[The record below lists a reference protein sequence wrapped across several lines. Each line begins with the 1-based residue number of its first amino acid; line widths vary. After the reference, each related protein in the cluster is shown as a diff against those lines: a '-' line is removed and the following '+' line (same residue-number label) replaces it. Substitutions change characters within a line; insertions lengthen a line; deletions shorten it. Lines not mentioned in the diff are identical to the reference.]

1 MTSEKVAEDI
11 GNCVRQNIPWAAVP
25 IHLKQVLH
33 NNQRDYEKYVF
44 NYSLKNQFRFRGNLT
59 SKVFRHEQ
67 RYYELLVQKSINGL
81 LLFPYH
87 LADIITK
94 GLRVTPF
101 NYYLDLLSQLLRND
115 KSYDT
120 LPNFTAADCLRVLGI
135 GRNEYLS
142 LISDLKTH
150 TTRALLFSAKPNPLD
165 FLPRFPVRIRVEP
178 WWRIEVG
185 YVLEADIRFVTT
197 AERSLIDDLIDFGS
211 QTAGKCDYSVVHSL
225 YRKGLI
231 YLDIPISGEDRISI
245 PPLRNFVMNRTSG
258 DYFENLLYK
267 IFVSADEHMTI
278 SELAQMLQVD
288 LDSVKQAVS
297 LFCRLGFAR
306 RKDPVCD
313 SPSAELKYHASWEQY
328 QLEQSMAREP
338 PQITPL
344 NYNNFITSEATA
356 ERAEAAQY
364 SPTLAQQQEKQQDK
378 DSSSIGYLSSD
389 GNTSDFSFANM
400 PSPSPQAMQSV
411 GGEHSYSEE
420 QELSSELDDLSES
433 TTKLSIKEVPAT
445 PKEGKFPALVEKTGK
460 RVGFLFDST
469 LTAFLMMGN
478 LSPGLK
484 NHAVTMFEVGKLS
497 EESMDSFLTELEKVS
512 LLDAE
517 GEGDVSRYFAHAVIL
532 RSTICSLRHLLPGG
546 LDLLRLECLECLDQ
560 KTRDRVLEK
569 KYKFIIS
576 ATPLT
581 ATLSHIFSIPFFG
594 QFYRSSE
601 SSHMWSKLFYNH
613 ITGYGPPSLFLCRG
627 TVLKTLP
634 RIFLGYGKLLVNILH
649 SDSYVLNSENFR
661 NLNDQ
666 LKNGCILV
674 QGYGIRQPGLLRYES
689 FPFNGND
696 SRQQQWANH
705 NAVQQLA
712 KLLDLEHNCGFI
724 TFLNTGVPDI
734 GCESFELQ
742 VHIRHPKS
750 KAKSPVET
758 KTVTVESNRSKE
770 IVPNVIANATAPIK
784 LSTLTQPQ
792 DLLSPADGSEVTSF
806 ARLSASPINA
816 SQLKSPDENYFAV
829 SPQNGSPSN
838 IFTSDDC
845 NELLASELAKCDADS
860 AAQNASKNELVSQSS
875 VEIPISFAA
884 NNGDSKT
891 ILDSPD
897 TSSEETNT
905 EEWTLLDVNFGVPL
919 FDVDCNTRI
928 CEQIVRK
935 LHRDEN
941 LQVLPAKATK
951 MNEAFMNF
959 VKQCMYFE
967 DEPNIEQLK
976 IGKVLPYP
984 RINLAFENGRVCYWS
999 GR

>member
-1 MTSEKVAEDI
+1 MMSEKVSEDI

-33 NNQRDYEKYVF
+33 NNQLDYEKYVF
-44 NYSLKNQFRFRGNLT
+44 NYSLKNQLRFRGNLV

-101 NYYLDLLSQLLRND
+101 NYYLDLVSQLLRND

-120 LPNFTAADCLRVLGI
+120 LPNFTAADCLRILGI

-165 FLPRFPVRIRVEP
+165 FLPRFPVRVCIEP

-211 QTAGKCDYSVVHSL
+211 QTAGKCDYIVVHSL

-231 YLDIPISGEDRISI
+231 YLDIPISGEDCISI

-258 DYFENLLYK
+258 DHFENLLYK

-297 LFCRLGFAR
+297 LLCRLGFSR
-306 RKDPVCD
+306 RKSPVGD
-313 SPSAELKYHASWEQY
+313 SPSIDIKYHASWAQY
-328 QLEQSMAREP
+328 QLEESTSREP

-344 NYNNFITSEATA
+344 NYNNFITSESTA
-356 ERAEAAQY
+356 ERAEAAEY
-364 SPTLAQQQEKQQDK
+364 SPVLIKPQDR
-378 DSSSIGYLSSD
+378 DNSSIGYLSSD

-400 PSPSPQAMQSV
+400 PSPSPQAMQT
-411 GGEHSYSEE
+411 GGGDMHSHSEE
-420 QELSSELDDLSES
+420 HELSSELDDLSES
-433 TTKLSIKEVPAT
+433 TTKLSIKELPTT
-445 PKEGKFPALVEKTGK
+445 PKGEGKLPSVSEKTGK

-497 EESMDSFLTELEKVS
+497 EESMDSFLAELEKVS

-594 QFYRSSE
+594 QYYRSSD
-601 SSHMWSKLFYNH
+601 SSHMWTKLFYNH

-649 SDSYVLNSENFR
+649 SDSYILNSENFR

-674 QGYGIRQPGLLRYES
+674 QGYGIRQPGELRYEA
-689 FPFNGND
+689 FPFNRD
-696 SRQQQWANH
+696 DPRQLEWINH
-705 NAVQQLA
+705 KAVQQLM
-712 KLLDLEHNCGFI
+712 KYLDLEHNCGFI

-734 GCESFELQ
+734 GCESFDVQ
-742 VHIRHPKS
+742 VHLRHPKN
-750 KAKSPVET
+750 KI
-758 KTVTVESNRSKE
+758 KTVNAPKSVATTAPSVS
-770 IVPNVIANATAPIK
+770 NVIANTTAPI
-784 LSTLTQPQ
+784 TVTQPQ

-806 ARLSASPINA
+806 ARLSASPIRG

-838 IFTSDDC
+838 VYTSVDC

-860 AAQNASKNELVSQSS
+860 AAKHNKNELVSQSS
-875 VEIPISFAA
+875 VEIPISNTSAILETDAA
-884 NNGDSKT
+884 NEDTTSEDWT
-891 ILDSPD
+891 I
-897 TSSEETNT
+897 
-905 EEWTLLDVNFGVPL
+905 LDVNFGVPL

-935 LHRDEN
+935 LHQDEN
-941 LQVLPAKATK
+941 LQALPDRAEQMNATFLK
-951 MNEAFMNF
+951 F

-967 DEPNIEQLK
+967 EEPNIEQLK
-976 IGKVLPYP
+976 IGKILPYP

>member
-1 MTSEKVAEDI
+1 MMSEKVSEDI
-11 GNCVRQNIPWAAVP
+11 GNCVRQNIPWATVP

-33 NNQRDYEKYVF
+33 NNQLDYEKYVF
-44 NYSLKNQFRFRGNLT
+44 NYSLKNQLRFRGNLA
-59 SKVFRHEQ
+59 SKVFRNEQ
-67 RYYELLVQKSINGL
+67 RYYELLVQKSISGL

-142 LISDLKTH
+142 LISNLKTH

-165 FLPRFPVRIRVEP
+165 FLPRFPVRVRIEP

-211 QTAGKCDYSVVHSL
+211 QTAGKCDYGVVHSL
-225 YRKGLI
+225 YRKGLV

-258 DYFENLLYK
+258 DHFENLLYK

-288 LDSVKQAVS
+288 LDAVKQAVS
-297 LFCRLGFAR
+297 LLCRLGFSR
-306 RKDPVCD
+306 RKDVVGD
-313 SPSAELKYHASWEQY
+313 SPSNDIKYHASWEQY
-328 QLEQSMAREP
+328 QLEQSTTREP

-356 ERAEAAQY
+356 EQTEASQY
-364 SPTLAQQQEKQQDK
+364 SPVLIKSQDK

-400 PSPSPQAMQSV
+400 PSPSPQAMQGS
-411 GGEHSYSEE
+411 GENNNSEE
-420 QELSSELDDLSES
+420 HEISSELDDLSES
-433 TTKLSIKEVPAT
+433 TTKLSVKELPST
-445 PKEGKFPALVEKTGK
+445 PKSGGKVHTVAEKTGR

-484 NHAVTMFEVGKLS
+484 NHAVTMFEVGKLC
-497 EESMDSFLTELEKVS
+497 EESMDSFLAELEKVS

-532 RSTICSLRHLLPGG
+532 RSTICSLRNLLPGG

-594 QFYRSSE
+594 QYYRSSD
-601 SSHMWSKLFYNH
+601 SSHMWTKLFYNH

-649 SDSYVLNSENFR
+649 SDSYILNSENFR

-674 QGYGIRQPGLLRYES
+674 QGYGIRQPGQLRYEA
-689 FPFNGND
+689 FPFNRND
-696 SRQQQWANH
+696 PHQLEWANH
-705 NAVQQLA
+705 KAVQQLSNY
-712 KLLDLEHNCGFI
+712 LDLEHNCGYI

-734 GCESFELQ
+734 GCESFDLQ
-742 VHIRHPKS
+742 VHLKPPKN
-750 KAKSPVET
+750 KVTKPVNSPNSGVLTANLAQET
-758 KTVTVESNRSKE
+758 
-770 IVPNVIANATAPIK
+770 VPNAIANATAPITV
-784 LSTLTQPQ
+784 SATNQPQ

-806 ARLSASPINA
+806 ARLGISPLSGSA
-816 SQLKSPDENYFAV
+816 LKTPDENYFAV
-829 SPQNGSPSN
+829 SPQNGSPKN
-838 IFTSDDC
+838 IYTSEDC
-845 NELLASELAKCDADS
+845 NEVLATELAKCDADL
-860 AAQNASKNELVSQSS
+860 AAKANAKHELVSQGS
-875 VEIPISFAA
+875 VEIPINVAA
-884 NNGDSKT
+884 LNSDTNS
-891 ILDSPD
+891 ILESPD
-897 TSSEETNT
+897 TSSEDTTT
-905 EEWTLLDVNFGVPL
+905 EDWTILDVNFGVPL

-928 CEQIVRK
+928 CEQIIRK
-935 LHRDEN
+935 LHGDEN
-941 LQVLPAKATK
+941 LQTLPKRATQ
-951 MNEAFMNF
+951 MNENFLKF

-967 DEPNIEQLK
+967 DEPNLNQFK

>member
-1 MTSEKVAEDI
+1 MMSEKVSEDI
-11 GNCVRQNIPWAAVP
+11 GNCVRQNIPWASVP

-33 NNQRDYEKYVF
+33 NNQLDYEKYVF
-44 NYSLKNQFRFRGNLT
+44 NYSLKNQLRFRGNLV

-67 RYYELLVQKSINGL
+67 RYYELLVQKSINSL

-101 NYYLDLLSQLLRND
+101 NYYLDLVSQLLRND

-120 LPNFTAADCLRVLGI
+120 LPNFTAADCLRILGI

-150 TTRALLFSAKPNPLD
+150 TTRALLFSTKPNPLD
-165 FLPRFPVRIRVEP
+165 FLPRFPVRICIEP

-211 QTAGKCDYSVVHSL
+211 QTAGKCDYVVVHSL

-258 DYFENLLYK
+258 DHFENLLYK
-267 IFVSADEHMTI
+267 IFVSADEYMTI

-297 LFCRLGFAR
+297 LLCRLGFSR
-306 RKDPVCD
+306 RKDPVGD
-313 SPSAELKYHASWEQY
+313 SPSIDIKYHASWEQY
-328 QLEQSMAREP
+328 QLEQSTSREP
-338 PQITPL
+338 LQITPL

-356 ERAEAAQY
+356 ERAEAAEY
-364 SPTLAQQQEKQQDK
+364 SPVLIKGQDK
-378 DSSSIGYLSSD
+378 DNNSIGYLSSD

-400 PSPSPQAMQSV
+400 PSPSPQAMQT
-411 GGEHSYSEE
+411 GGDMHSHSEE
-420 QELSSELDDLSES
+420 HELSSELDDLSES
-433 TTKLSIKEVPAT
+433 TTKLSIKELPT
-445 PKEGKFPALVEKTGK
+445 PPKGEGKLPSVSEKTGK

-484 NHAVTMFEVGKLS
+484 NHAVTMFEVGKLC
-497 EESMDSFLTELEKVS
+497 EESIDSFLAELEKVS

-594 QFYRSSE
+594 QYYRGSD
-601 SSHMWSKLFYNH
+601 SSHMWTKLFYNH

-674 QGYGIRQPGLLRYES
+674 QGYGIRHPGELRYEA
-689 FPFNGND
+689 FPFNGED
-696 SRQQQWANH
+696 PRQLEWVNH
-705 NAVQQLA
+705 KAVQQLS
-712 KLLDLEHNCGFI
+712 KYLDLEHNCGFI

-734 GCESFELQ
+734 GCESFDLQ
-742 VHIRHPKS
+742 VHLRHPKS
-750 KAKSPVET
+750 KIKSVNAP
-758 KTVTVESNRSKE
+758 K
-770 IVPNVIANATAPIK
+770 NVATAPTVSNAIA
-784 LSTLTQPQ
+784 STTAPIPISTVTQPQ
-792 DLLSPADGSEVTSF
+792 DLLSPADGSEMTSF
-806 ARLSASPINA
+806 ARLSASPLSE

-838 IFTSDDC
+838 VYTSADC

-860 AAQNASKNELVSQSS
+860 AVKHAKNELVSQSS
-875 VEIPISFAA
+875 VEIPIIARALNSNKSALLES
-884 NNGDSKT
+884 GDNSNEDTTSEDWT
-891 ILDSPD
+891 I
-897 TSSEETNT
+897 
-905 EEWTLLDVNFGVPL
+905 LDVNFGVPL

-935 LHRDEN
+935 LHRDNN
-941 LQVLPAKATK
+941 LQALPDRAEH
-951 MNEAFMNF
+951 MNETFLKF

-967 DEPNIEQLK
+967 EEPNIEQLK
-976 IGKVLPYP
+976 IGKILPYP